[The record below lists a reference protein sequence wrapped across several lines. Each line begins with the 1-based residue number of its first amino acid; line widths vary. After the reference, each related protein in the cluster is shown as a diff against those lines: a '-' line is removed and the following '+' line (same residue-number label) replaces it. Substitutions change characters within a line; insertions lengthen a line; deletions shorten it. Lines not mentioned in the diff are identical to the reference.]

1 MLAYDYPLGGVLV
14 TTLWIVM
21 FVVWIMILWRVFGD
35 IFRSDDLSGGAKA
48 AWCIFVIFLPF
59 LGIFVYLI
67 ARGNEMG
74 KRDLEIAA
82 AQEKEFR
89 AYVQQTAGSGGTASE
104 LERLAALKDSG
115 VLTQQEFD
123 QQKAKLLA

>member
-1 MLAYDYPLGGVLV
+1 MLAYDYPLGGVLLSV
-14 TTLWIVM
+14 LWIVM
-21 FVVWIMILWRVFGD
+21 LVVWIMILWRVFGD
-35 IFRSDDLSGGAKA
+35 IFRSTDLGGGAKA

-67 ARGNEMG
+67 ARGNDMG

>member
-1 MLAYDYPLGGVLV
+1 MLAYDYPLGGVLLS
-14 TTLWIVM
+14 TLWIVM

-74 KRDLEIAA
+74 KRDLEAAA

>member
-1 MLAYDYPLGGVLV
+1 VLAYDYPLGGVLLS
-14 TTLWIVM
+14 TLWIVM

-74 KRDLEIAA
+74 KRDLEVAA

>member
-1 MLAYDYPLGGVLV
+1 VLAYDYPLGGVLLS
-14 TTLWIVM
+14 TLWIVM

-35 IFRSDDLSGGAKA
+35 IFRSDDLGGGAKA

-74 KRDLEIAA
+74 KRDLETAA

>member
-1 MLAYDYPLGGVLV
+1 MLAYDYPLGGVLLSV
-14 TTLWIVM
+14 LWIVM
-21 FVVWIMILWRVFGD
+21 LVVWIMILWRVFGD
-35 IFRSDDLSGGAKA
+35 IFRSDDLGGGAKA

-67 ARGNEMG
+67 ARGNDMG